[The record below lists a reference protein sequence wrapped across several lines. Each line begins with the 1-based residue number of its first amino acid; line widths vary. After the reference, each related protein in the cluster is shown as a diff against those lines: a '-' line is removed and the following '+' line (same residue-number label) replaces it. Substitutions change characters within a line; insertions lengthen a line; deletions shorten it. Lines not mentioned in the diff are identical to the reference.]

1 VLITRE
7 ANSIKMATTIQVMD
21 DKAFA
26 DLYER
31 YSAVLY
37 GALYKVLKNKEQT
50 EDALQNTF
58 IKVWLHRNSYDIAR
72 GTQFTWML
80 NIARNEALD
89 MLRSKHHRNTRKTF
103 SLDIH
108 QSVASGNPFAH
119 LDHLDISKL
128 LFILKPKDRAILEL
142 CFFRGYTC
150 EETART
156 LQIPCGTIKTRMQH
170 SYKVLRAVLVEP
182 AVASKSFKKILL
194 VSS

>member
-7 ANSIKMATTIQVMD
+7 ANSMKTAITIQVMD
-21 DKAFA
+21 DKAFT

-31 YSAVLY
+31 YSAALY
-37 GALYKVLKNKEQT
+37 NALYKMLKNTAQT

-58 IKVWLHRNSYDIAR
+58 IKVWLHRNCYDVAR

-89 MLRSKHHRNTRKTF
+89 MLRSKHHRNARITF

-108 QSVASGNPFAH
+108 QSIACGNPFVH
-119 LDHLDISKL
+119 LDHINISKL
-128 LFILKPKDRAILEL
+128 LFSLKPKDRNILEL

-150 EETART
+150 EETARI
-156 LQIPCGTIKTRMQH
+156 LQIPCGTVKTRMQH

-182 AVASKSFKKILL
+182 AVASMSFKKILP